1 MKKLIRLTESDL
13 RKIIKESVNRILKE
27 GEYSMPNSVFDK
39 YAYDYDNALAN
50 ANSLEDWDKMM
61 ADRENDSKL
70 VGDLALNLHPA
81 RDRGYRL
88 NMYTPPEW
96 YKPWYEKSDEETL
109 ADIEDGVKASKEL
122 YGFPTD

>member
-1 MKKLIRLTESDL
+1 MKKIIKLTESDL
-13 RKIIKESVNRILKE
+13 HRIVKEAVNRILKE
-27 GEYSMPNSVFDK
+27 EDYRTPTGGFDA
-39 YAYDYDNALAN
+39 YAYKYDKALKN

-70 VGDLALNLHPA
+70 VGDLALKFHPA

-96 YKPWYEKSDEETL
+96 HKPWYEKSDEETL
-109 ADIEDGVKASKEL
+109 ADIEDSVKASKKL